1 MCINFTVPLTGYVP
15 FSVERGFTGKG
26 DRMRIE
32 GLEERASEK
41 ELVAWL
47 SSNEDLKN
55 QKLAELLHRRNEEL
69 DRRLAVLNSDRKLL
83 QRLRR

>member
-1 MCINFTVPLTGYVP
+1 
-15 FSVERGFTGKG
+15 
-26 DRMRIE
+26 MRIE

-47 SSNEDLKN
+47 SSNEDLKD
-55 QKLAELLHRRNEEL
+55 QKLAELLHRRIEEL

>member
-1 MCINFTVPLTGYVP
+1 MHI
-15 FSVERGFTGKG
+15 ER
-26 DRMRIE
+26 
-32 GLEERASEK
+32 LEKRASEK
-41 ELVAWL
+41 ELVAWP